1 MSSSRKSTLL
11 RILEIDNRID
21 EIKRSSDY
29 RNVKKNLNVME
40 ATIGRR
46 SQIRVRSL
54 QDSSKVLELRRNSD
68 QMKTVL
74 SDYKDSLKEYTD
86 EIERLTLEKRKLR
99 RELFPQ

>member
-1 MSSSRKSTLL
+1 MSSSRKSVLL
-11 RILEIDNRID
+11 RILEIDNKIE
-21 EIKRSSDY
+21 EIKKSPSYRSI
-29 RNVKKNLNVME
+29 KKNLKIME

-68 QMKTVL
+68 QMRNVL
-74 SDYKDSLKEYTD
+74 SDYKDTLKEYTD
-86 EIERLTLEKRKLR
+86 EIDKLTQEKIKLR